1 MTFKQKMVQLEK
13 PSTQTYITKEGT
25 IPVLLTASHTM
36 KQERLDGSVK
46 VREPFTR
53 AIAKYVSE
61 KMNCSYLIK
70 EKDTLIDSNWEEIDA
85 FKILLEEKIKK
96 NNIKLV
102 IDLHGANRERD
113 FDVELGTLN
122 NLSADF
128 STIMELKE
136 AFRENGVINIK
147 MNHPFKGGGITKYIY
162 GMTDIDIIQIEI
174 NGKYR
179 DIENIDN
186 MEKICNSLI
195 QFINQYA
202 SYQNKKSI

>member
-1 MTFKQKMVQLEK
+1 MTFKQKIIQLEEK
-13 PSTQTYITKEGT
+13 SNHPYITKDGT
-25 IPVLLTASHTM
+25 LPILLTAPHTM
-36 KQERLDGSVK
+36 RQERLDGSIK

-61 KMNCSYLIK
+61 KTNCSYLIK
-70 EKDTLIDSNWEEIDA
+70 EKDTLIDSNWEEMDA

-96 NNIKLV
+96 GHIKLV
-102 IDLHGANRERD
+102 IDLHGANKQRD

-128 STIMELKE
+128 STIMELKD
-136 AFRENGVINIK
+136 AFEENGIINIE
-147 MNHPFKGGGITKYIY
+147 MNQPFKGGGITKYVY
-162 GMTDIDIIQIEI
+162 GITDIDIIQVEI

-186 MEKICNSLI
+186 MEKICNALI